1 MTREKGR
8 LDQRTKRKRTA
19 RLIPSKDVIHTRI
32 PWSAY
37 ASKGADLMPFWF
49 CKSCHIDWVP
59 VECET
64 KQKRNETKHRNKT
77 KQIETKRN
85 KSKRNETDRNETK
98 QTETKQTETKRNRS
112 KRNETKHIKT

>member
-1 MTREKGR
+1 MFFTDDKEKCR

-19 RLIPSKDVIHTRI
+19 QLIPSKDVIHTRI

-64 KQKRNETKHRNKT
+64 KRKRNETK
-77 KQIETKRN
+77 QI
-85 KSKRNETDRNETK
+85 
-98 QTETKQTETKRNRS
+98 ETKRNRS
-112 KRNETKHIKT
+112 KRN

>member
-1 MTREKGR
+1 MKETYDEVFHCHFVLFAIHALDFNILHILGKKFFISKIQISLQKKNSYSIMFFTDDKEKCR

-19 RLIPSKDVIHTRI
+19 QLIPSKDVIHTRI

-59 VECET
+59 VECE
-64 KQKRNETKHRNKT
+64 R
-77 KQIETKRN
+77 
-85 KSKRNETDRNETK
+85 
-98 QTETKQTETKRNRS
+98 
-112 KRNETKHIKT
+112 